1 MATIKTKYSIGD
13 QVFVFHSSSIR
24 RGFIIKIK
32 AEIGEREAQKTISY
46 QIRTHTGYDI
56 GGFFEYDVHK
66 TEAAVIKA
74 IKRI

>member
-13 QVFVFHSSSIR
+13 QIFVFHSSSIR

-32 AEIGEREAQKTISY
+32 AEIGERETQRSVTY
-46 QIRTHTGYDI
+46 QVRTNTGYDI
-56 GGFFEYDVHK
+56 GGFFEHDIHK
-66 TEAAVIKA
+66 TEASVIKA